1 MSATRSGVAP
11 DILALLDATSTTTD
25 SRPGQ
30 GSVSIARAR
39 QQHEDDAARFSPP
52 SRRAEV
58 GSVTD
63 ILIPSAAAPIAAR
76 IYRPVAE
83 PVGALLWIH
92 GGGWV
97 TGSIETADAIA
108 RALCA
113 RCGLSVVSTSYR
125 LAPEYPFPHGL
136 DDVRSATEWMLTNR
150 AQLGGASTPVLV
162 GGDSAGGNLAAV
174 VARDFGREAITGQV
188 LVYPVVALDQPQ
200 DAFPSRVVNGS
211 GFYVEWSDVAWAI
224 EKYVL
229 PTERGDHRVSPLNA
243 DAAGSPPAVIVVAG
257 FDPLRDEGVAFANL
271 LTRAGVEVEL
281 LEFPALVHGAFDM
294 TGRAPSAEAALS
306 VLASAIDGLVAR

>member
-1 MSATRSGVAP
+1 VSATRSGVAP
-11 DILALLDATSTTTD
+11 DVLALLGATPATT
-25 SRPGQ
+25 SARPGQ
-30 GSVSIARAR
+30 GSVSIAQAR

-52 SRRAEV
+52 ARRAVV

-63 ILIPSAAAPIAAR
+63 VLIPSSSASIEAR
-76 IYRPVAE
+76 VYRPVTD
-83 PVGALLWIH
+83 PTGTLLWVH

-125 LAPEYPFPHGL
+125 LAPEDPFPHGL

-150 AQLGGASTPVLV
+150 AQLGGASAPALV

-174 VARDFGREAITGQV
+174 VAREFGREAITGQV

-200 DAFPSRVVNGS
+200 NAFPSRVANGS
-211 GFYVEWSDVAWAI
+211 GFYVEWADVAWAI
-224 EKYVL
+224 EKYV
-229 PTERGDHRVSPLNA
+229 PAAERGDHRVSPLNA
-243 DAAGSPPAVIVVAG
+243 DAAGSPAAVIAVAG
-257 FDPLRDEGVAFANL
+257 FDPLRDEGVAFADL

-281 LEFPALVHGAFDM
+281 LEFPGLVHGALDM
-294 TGRAPSAEAALS
+294 TGSAPSAEAALT
-306 VLASAIDGLVAR
+306 VLASAVDRLVAR